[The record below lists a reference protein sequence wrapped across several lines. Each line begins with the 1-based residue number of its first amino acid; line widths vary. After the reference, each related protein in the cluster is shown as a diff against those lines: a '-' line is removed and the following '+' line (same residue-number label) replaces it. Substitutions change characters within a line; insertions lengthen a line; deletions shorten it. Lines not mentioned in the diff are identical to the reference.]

1 MSLDPELM
9 RRASKLMR
17 ARAHSELPSRWRA
30 WVCRPDQLDEYRV
43 REAITRP
50 GCCHPSLDF
59 LAKRVPVTPEL
70 MAEYHPLCGV
80 AVSTFL
86 DTAAT
91 DARSFLFRSRRWWQ
105 RNRVPLVLQRADAIA
120 RAYLGGEVSAP

>member
-1 MSLDPELM
+1 MSLDHGLM

-17 ARAHSELPSRWRA
+17 ARAFEAPECRWSE
-30 WVCRPDQLDEYRV
+30 WVCRPDQIDEYRV

-70 MAEYHPLCGV
+70 LAKYHPRCGV

-91 DARSFLFRSRRWWQ
+91 DARSFLFRPRRWWQ

-120 RAYLGGEVSAP
+120 RAYLGGEVSAS